1 MKTIERLLVTTAAT
15 LGAILSVAAAASA
28 QDVTFRGK
36 VEDTNPT
43 GFVVAGSNTVL
54 TSSTV
59 NLNAAVGAH
68 FLVTGTWNGSV
79 SAPSVVVTQLT
90 PVAESFSIGGN
101 GKLGEFIDFN
111 ALAAPGDLAVVVA
124 SLSATMFVPVDGAG
138 VAFIDVTNMLVIGVG
153 TVGGNGEYKASVLV
167 PNNAALQGLDLF
179 GQGVVFP
186 QSGAPFATNPD
197 FKTLGN

>member
-1 MKTIERLLVTTAAT
+1 MKTLERLLVSSA
-15 LGAILSVAAAASA
+15 AILTVAAAASA

-43 GFVVAGSNTVL
+43 GFVVGGSNTVL

-59 NLNAAVGAH
+59 DLNAAVGEH
-68 FLVTGTWNGSV
+68 FVITGTWNGSV

-101 GKLGEFIDFN
+101 GDLGKLLDFN
-111 ALAAPGDLAVVVA
+111 ALATPGDVAVVVA
-124 SLSATMFVPVDGAG
+124 SLAAPLFLPLDGAG
-138 VAFIDVTNMLVIGVG
+138 AAFIDVTNMLVIGIG

-167 PNNAALQGLDLF
+167 PNKPALQGLDLF